1 MLTFHVTFLGV
12 GTVISGT
19 VVSGAIHV
27 GDTLLLGPDTLG
39 NFVPTVIKSIHRKR
53 VSVPCASA
61 GQNASFALKKVK
73 RAAIRKGMVMLSKS
87 LEPKAILEFDVRGF
101 NLSIFKSKLF
111 SCMIHSRL
119 KSLFFTTRQR

>member
-1 MLTFHVTFLGV
+1 MPRDQPNIKLLTRFLFLVINKLDVQMLNIRSHNCLGV
-12 GTVISGT
+12 GTVVSGT

-27 GDTLLLGPDTLG
+27 GDSLLLGPDTLG

-87 LEPKAILEFDVRGF
+87 LEPKATLEFDV
-101 NLSIFKSKLF
+101 SEKS
-111 SCMIHSRL
+111 
-119 KSLFFTTRQR
+119 T